1 MRVIGFG
8 VIGRQGSLPLMNIA
22 SMATEIEIDSKERE
36 WGGMGATF

>member
-8 VIGRQGSLPLMNIA
+8 VIGRQGSLPLMKIA

-36 WGGMGATF
+36 GGGMGARF